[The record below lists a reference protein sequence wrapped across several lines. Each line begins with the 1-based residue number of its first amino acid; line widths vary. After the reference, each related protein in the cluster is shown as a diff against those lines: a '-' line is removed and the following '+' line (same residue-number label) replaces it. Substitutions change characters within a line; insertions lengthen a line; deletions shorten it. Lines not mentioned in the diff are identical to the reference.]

1 MAPDKTNLTADFR
14 PLWSLSVEEFRQLLR
29 DTINDNMTD
38 LDDSLGNVNKY
49 IYGLDG
55 IRKEFGV
62 GHNTAQRLKDTV
74 LRDAVMQAGHGC
86 KIIVDRVL
94 ARRLYTDYMDH
105 MDQEGKK

>member
-1 MAPDKTNLTADFR
+1 MATDKTNLTADFR

-29 DTINDNMTD
+29 ETINVNMTD
-38 LDDSLGNVNKY
+38 LDDGLDNVNKY

-86 KIIVDRVL
+86 KIIVDRL
-94 ARRLYTDYMDH
+94 MARRLYTDYMDK
-105 MDQEGKK
+105 EGKK